1 MQKAIAECH
10 HHSSPRVILVE
21 DRGMLC
27 GLVTVKDVLRYIATE
42 KPGHRPSW
50 DERGGLDGL
59 LEELWNW
66 GSDLR
71 DRLLVWGYRL
81 LRRR

>member
-1 MQKAIAECH
+1 
-10 HHSSPRVILVE
+10 VE
-21 DRGMLC
+21 EHGVLS

-59 LEELWNW
+59 LEELFTWVI
-66 GSDLR
+66 GVR
-71 DRLLVWGYRL
+71 DRVVSWGLRI
-81 LRRR
+81 LRR